1 MTRARVLVRPYRLRA
16 TRVIVTST
24 TRLTHRT
31 GWLVGLVDADGHTGW
46 GDAAGWPGFSV
57 DLAALEPAL
66 RALEVAGE
74 VTLDALP
81 LDGLPLE
88 VAHALDAA
96 ALDLAGQHAGRNIA
110 ALLAGDSAAPVD
122 AVPVHALVNTAVDAL
137 EAVRRGHRAV
147 KVKLGASAIWQ
158 DDLTRAGAIRAAI
171 GPDIGLRVDVNGAW
185 RGDQALRACEWLRPL
200 APEFVEQPSLSIED
214 CARVRHELG
223 LPVALDEGVTTL
235 ASLEHALAL
244 DALDVAVIKPMF
256 AGGLRPAWHMA
267 ARALTAGKRVVVT
280 CALESAIGRAGA
292 LHLAAAL
299 GGGVSGLEAPLAE
312 DVAPWPASVNGL
324 CAVPRGPGLGISP
337 G

>member
-185 RGDQALRACEWLRPL
+185 RGDH

-337 G
+337 R

>member
-1 MTRARVLVRPYRLRA
+1 MSRARVLVRPYRLRA
-16 TRVIVTST
+16 ARVIVTST
-24 TRLTHRT
+24 TRLTHRS
-31 GWLVGLVDADGHTGW
+31 GWLVGLVDADGRTGW

-57 DLAALEPAL
+57 DLAVLEPAL
-66 RALEVAGE
+66 RALEAMGE

-81 LDGLPLE
+81 LDGAPLE

-96 ALDLAGQHAGRNIA
+96 ALDLEGQRAGRRIA
-110 ALLAGDSAAPVD
+110 ALLAGDETPVD
-122 AVPVHALVNTAVDAL
+122 SVPVHALVNTAVDAL
-137 EAVRRGHRAV
+137 EAVRRGHSAV

-200 APEFVEQPSLSIED
+200 APEFVEQPSLSLED
-214 CARVRHELG
+214 CARVRRELG
-223 LPVALDEGVTTL
+223 LPVALDEGVTTP
-235 ASLEHALAL
+235 ASLERALEL
-244 DALDVAVIKPMF
+244 DALDVAVLKPMF
-256 AGGLRPAWHMA
+256 CGGLRPAWRMA
-267 ARALTAGKRVVVT
+267 ERAVSAGKQIVVT

-312 DVAPWPASVNGL
+312 DVAVWPASVDGR
-324 CAVPRGPGLGISP
+324 CALPSGPGLGLAP
-337 G
+337 R